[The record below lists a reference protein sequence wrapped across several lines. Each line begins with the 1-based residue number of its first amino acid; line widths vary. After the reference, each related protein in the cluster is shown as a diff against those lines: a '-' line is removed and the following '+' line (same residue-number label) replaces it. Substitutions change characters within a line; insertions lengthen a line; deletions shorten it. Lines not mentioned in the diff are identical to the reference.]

1 MVEKLKKL
9 RTIVNEL
16 EEDLN
21 EKKRNLKYE
30 IMLDNDMINIKQLE
44 VLDPANVD
52 IDIIDKVGIQ
62 LPNEDGLALKHL
74 RVSSTTPRSV
84 TKSIAGT

>member
-1 MVEKLKKL
+1 LVEKLKRL
-9 RTIVNEL
+9 RTTVNEL

-30 IMLDNDMINIKQLE
+30 IMLDNDMNNIKQLE

-52 IDIIDKVGIQ
+52 VDIIDKVGI
-62 LPNEDGLALKHL
+62 
-74 RVSSTTPRSV
+74 
-84 TKSIAGT
+84 